1 MTTLATLSL
10 GEKGRMIKSELVQR
24 IAEQNPHLFAT
35 DADRILNTI
44 FDEIATAL
52 ARRDRV
58 ELRGFGAFIV
68 KTRSARQGRNP
79 KTGAIATVPEKRYPR
94 SERAKRYAIGLTAS
108 PQAPCAPIPQ
118 AERCRPDSAPTEAG
132 VVGASKADRLS
143 FF

>member
-1 MTTLATLSL
+1 
-10 GEKGRMIKSELVQR
+10 MIKSELVQR

-35 DADRILNTI
+35 VADRIVNTI

-79 KTGAIATVPEKRYPR
+79 KTGAIATVPEKRYPSFR
-94 SERAKRYAIGLTAS
+94 TGKEIRHRLNGVAAS
-108 PQAPCAPIPQ
+108 TLHAH
-118 AERCRPDSAPTEAG
+118 ST
-132 VVGASKADRLS
+132 S
-143 FF
+143 